1 MKLLPISLAAG
12 LLFSLIAPAIHA
24 DTLLIERTQAS
35 QGQAL
40 PKRGASMTQVEAK
53 FGAPQQKLSAVGGGS
68 RRTPPIT
75 RWIYAGFSVYFEN
88 THVVDAVLNRA
99 NAEEVGPAPARQ

>member
-1 MKLLPISLAAG
+1 MKLLSLSLVAG
-12 LLFSLIAPAIHA
+12 LILSLNAPVVRA
-24 DTLLIERTQAS
+24 DTLLIERVQTEQTQAM
-35 QGQAL
+35 
-40 PKRGASMTQVEAK
+40 PKRGSSMAQVESR
-53 FGAPQQKLSAVGGGS
+53 FGVPQQKISAVGGGS

-99 NAEEVGPAPARQ
+99 NAQEVGPAPARQ